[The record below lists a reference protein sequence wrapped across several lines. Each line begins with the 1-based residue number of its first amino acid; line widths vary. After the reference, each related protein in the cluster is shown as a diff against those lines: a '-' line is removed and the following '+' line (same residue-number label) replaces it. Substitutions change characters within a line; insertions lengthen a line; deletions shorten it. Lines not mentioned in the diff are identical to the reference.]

1 VDLPTLAFVA
11 GQPAAPTAPAAGA
24 PAQVTC
30 ERPASQRPAA
40 DALHDPALYRSLID
54 ALSTRV
60 WQGARNAGHYQFFD
74 AFTKFG
80 PVAREGREAPE
91 FVARSVAEVVQR
103 AALQNVLH
111 LELMMAAGA
120 VFDDPPGLTDGD
132 AGFAAARTALIAD
145 GLSERL
151 TERRRWLDG
160 VEKATRTLLRCDG
173 ADPMEGCRVSV
184 RYLSNAL
191 RGHPPERVFAQAL
204 FAVELAAADPRVV
217 GVNLV
222 MREDWFVPM
231 RDYELHMR
239 MYGFLQRQYPSVDIA
254 LHAGELTLGLVP
266 PEQLGLHV
274 RQAIEIGRAKR
285 IGHGTDVMHDADA
298 AGLLRAMAA
307 RRIAVEISL
316 SSSDLILG
324 VRGSRHPL
332 RQFLRAGVPVV
343 IATDDEGVAR
353 SDLTNEYQRAVEE
366 QGLSYAEVKA
376 ISRNSI
382 EFSFLPAEDKARLR
396 QALEAALAAFETGIR

>member
-1 VDLPTLAFVA
+1 V
-11 GQPAAPTAPAAGA
+11 
-24 PAQVTC
+24 
-30 ERPASQRPAA
+30 R
-40 DALHDPALYRSLID
+40 
-54 ALSTRV
+54 
-60 WQGARNAGHYQFFD
+60 
-74 AFTKFG
+74 
-80 PVAREGREAPE
+80 
-91 FVARSVAEVVQR
+91 
-103 AALQNVLH
+103 H
-111 LELMMAAGA
+111 LELMMAAGT

-132 AGFAAARTALIAD
+132 AGFAAARTALIAE

-160 VEKATRTLLRCDG
+160 VEKATRTLLRCDE
-173 ADPMEGCRVSV
+173 AEPMEGCRVSV

-204 FAVELAAADPRVV
+204 FAFELAAADPRVV

-222 MREDWFVPM
+222 MPEDWFVPM

-239 MYGFLQRQYPSVDIA
+239 MYGFLQRQYPSVAIA

-274 RQAIEIGRAKR
+274 RQAIEIGGAKR
-285 IGHGTDVMHDADA
+285 IGHGTDVMHDRDA
-298 AGLLRAMAA
+298 AGLLREMAA

-332 RQFLRAGVPVV
+332 RQYLRAGVPVV

-382 EFSFLPAEDKARLR
+382 EFSFLPAAEKARL
-396 QALEAALAAFETGIR
+396 QQELEAAFAAFEISIR